1 MRKKM
6 IAILVAMLLVGCS
19 ASPEVKPIAEPSD
32 PTKLLVRP
40 PADAM
45 IPAHEGIPL
54 KKGDDKAGN
63 ITIMRQNNML
73 CVDDRV
79 KLTTLQ
85 KYILGIFPA
94 EK

>member
-1 MRKKM
+1 MKK
-6 IAILVAMLLVGCS
+6 LLSMLFAVTLLIGCT
-19 ASPEVKPIAEPSD
+19 ATPEVKPIAEPSD

-40 PADAM
+40 PAAAM
-45 IPAHEGIPL
+45 MPAHEPIPL

-63 ITIMRQNNML
+63 ISIMRENNML
-73 CVDDRV
+73 CVDDRA